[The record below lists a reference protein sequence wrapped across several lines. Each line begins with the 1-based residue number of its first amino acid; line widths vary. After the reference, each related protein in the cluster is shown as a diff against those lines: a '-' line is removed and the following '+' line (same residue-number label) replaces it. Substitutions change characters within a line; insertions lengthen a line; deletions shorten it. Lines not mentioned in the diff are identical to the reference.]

1 MAYRPSHA
9 GFDLNAG
16 SALAG
21 VAPASLQA
29 AVIGSTLSLIGLLAT
44 GLVAEGMSFDVL
56 SFWEIPGIVFAVL
69 VVIVFAGL
77 VMMAIG
83 TVLCAMLVAL
93 IGVPVAMLLGH
104 RLGSPFGLAMAAGL
118 ALLTGAALGSGFWFA
133 PIFEEDG
140 WLLALLILTYA
151 LPSGLFYRRE
161 VLTAR
166 QLSPFADPTA

>member
-21 VAPASLQA
+21 VVPASLQA
-29 AVIGSTLSLIGLLAT
+29 AAVGSTLSLIGLMAT
-44 GLVAEGMSFDVL
+44 GLVAEGFSYEAL
-56 SFWEIPGIVFAVL
+56 SLWAIPG
-69 VVIVFAGL
+69 IVFAGL

-93 IGVPVAMLLGH
+93 IGVPVALLLGH

-118 ALLTGAALGSGFWFA
+118 ALLTGAGLRSGFWSA
-133 PIFEEDG
+133 PIFGEDG
-140 WLLALLILTYA
+140 WLLALLVLAYA
-151 LPSGLFYRRE
+151 LPAGLFYRRE

-166 QLSPFADPTA
+166 RLNPFADPAT